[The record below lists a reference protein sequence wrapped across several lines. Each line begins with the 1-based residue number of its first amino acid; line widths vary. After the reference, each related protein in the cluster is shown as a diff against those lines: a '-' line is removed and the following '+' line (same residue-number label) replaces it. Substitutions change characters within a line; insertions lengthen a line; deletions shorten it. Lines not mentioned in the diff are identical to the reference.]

1 MCYVTYLCLYVAQ
14 RLIVITVTQNVYVHV
29 TWVIAI
35 YSALS
40 IVIYA
45 VLFVVTNGGIKTGFA
60 LLRTWDEQL
69 IKINSNHAGKLR
81 LYCIKYVD
89 MLVMTALINTKS
101 LMLIMNPYNEYELVA
116 SEMCIGLASYNILK
130 LVLRKT
136 QHCSIS
142 TIHLSF
148 HSDS

>member
-1 MCYVTYLCLYVAQ
+1 MYCVTYLCLYVAQ
-14 RLIVITVTQNVYVHV
+14 ILIVITVTQNVYVYV

-35 YSALS
+35 DSTLS
-40 IVIYA
+40 MITYA
-45 VLFVVTNGGIKTGFA
+45 VLFCTC
-60 LLRTWDEQL
+60 DEQL
-69 IKINSNHAGKLR
+69 IKINSNRVGKLR
-81 LYCIKYVD
+81 LYYIKYVD

-116 SEMCIGLASYNILK
+116 SEMCIGIASYNIMK
-130 LVLRKT
+130 LVVRKT

-148 HSDS
+148 HRGN

>member
-1 MCYVTYLCLYVAQ
+1 MYCVTYLCLYVAQ
-14 RLIVITVTQNVYVHV
+14 ILIVITATQNVYVYV

-35 YSALS
+35 DSTLS
-40 IVIYA
+40 MITYA
-45 VLFVVTNGGIKTGFA
+45 VLFVVTNSGIKTGFVS
-60 LLRTWDEQL
+60 LRTCDEQL
-69 IKINSNHAGKLR
+69 IKINSNRASKLR
-81 LYCIKYVD
+81 LYYIKYVD

-116 SEMCIGLASYNILK
+116 SEMCIGIASYNILK
-130 LVLRKT
+130 LIVRKT

-148 HSDS
+148 HRGN